1 MNASESRLVRYLVVV
16 VFCATSGTAFA
27 VQNLNAASQTKVNNA
42 MAKAWQKGGNANDP
56 ALQKQVV
63 NIGSKRN
70 NTCNVNLGTVKPGQK
85 APKDIVVTTKEVIN
99 VCK

>member
-1 MNASESRLVRYLVVV
+1 MNANKLSLAQYLVAVAL
-16 VFCATSGTAFA
+16 CASTGAAFA

-42 MAKAWQKGGNANDP
+42 MAKAWQKGGNPNDP
-56 ALQKQVV
+56 ALQKRVV
-63 NIGSKRN
+63 NIGSKRAG
-70 NTCNVNLGTVKPGQK
+70 TCDVNVGTVQPGQR

>member
-1 MNASESRLVRYLVVV
+1 MNANKLSLARYLVAVAL
-16 VFCATSGTAFA
+16 CASTGAALA

-42 MAKAWQKGGNANDP
+42 MAKAWQKGGNPNDP
-56 ALQKQVV
+56 ALQKRVV
-63 NIGSKRN
+63 NIGSKRAG
-70 NTCNVNLGTVKPGQK
+70 TCDVNVGTVQPGQR